1 MKRIILNK
9 KQVNRLN
16 ESILTNDNKS
26 LISNLKEEVK
36 NNDTPL
42 SSIPCYDLFIDKVLD
57 NSFNEAVNLFDEDIT
72 KISNEKIVNKLNEL
86 ILKCQ
91 KKERKNKLFFE
102 KLCYDLISVS
112 FNNLIN
118 ELDSDIELQCKLTN
132 EIQYDDNVININKD
146 YEFNDTNSIEVLKN
160 EKTRRNIINTLNMG
174 ASLNLTDIL
183 LKEALHDIFDI
194 DEELPHLYNS
204 IIKLNS
210 YLGFFS
216 KQEKEDTNKTRAAYN
231 NIEVSQDKIK
241 ITCEGIIFPFLLTE
255 TIRAFLNIPTLESL
269 NNNEANE
276 LILKECDTNENE
288 RWNMLLGR
296 YIWGLTTQN
305 GKITPNKFGF
315 YFKELMKIDLN
326 DFIKLFSELL
336 VGTKLGKEKIGELNN
351 IIDWNFDYD
360 LFIKNLDKKREE
372 KSIIDDEKL
381 SEDDFLN
388 LC

>member
-1 MKRIILNK
+1 MKKIFLNK
-9 KQVNRLN
+9 KQIKTLN
-16 ESILTNDNKS
+16 ESLLVDDNK
-26 LISNLKEEVK
+26 LISNLKQEIK

-118 ELDSDIELQCKLTN
+118 ELDSGIELQCKLTN

-381 SEDDFLN
+381 TEDNFLN

>member
-1 MKRIILNK
+1 MKKIFLNK
-9 KQVNRLN
+9 KQIKTLN
-16 ESILTNDNKS
+16 ESLLVDDNK
-26 LISNLKEEVK
+26 LISNLKQEIK

-118 ELDSDIELQCKLTN
+118 ELDSGIELQCKLTN

-372 KSIIDDEKL
+372 KSIIDEEKL
-381 SEDDFLN
+381 TEDNFLN